1 MNKLK
6 LVILVILRVVKLG
19 LLSYLPVKKD
29 IYISAWYCGLAN
41 NIIQLVQAEYLSKR
55 FCFTLHV
62 PPHNFLKVE
71 EKYPLHDIKQMQR
84 SSFPT
89 VFGDL
94 LEQPNTSVGST
105 FGLFRRMFY
114 RFDSLPF
121 SPDLADYRQVLRQ
134 ELFPIIP
141 RRADD
146 LIKDDTLVIHMRSGD
161 VFGEDLTKLHEGYI
175 HEGYI
180 QPPFSFYLEII
191 NKFGFKDIVIVTQND
206 FQNPCINEMKRL
218 LPDIRIQASDLLDDI
233 STIMSARNL
242 VTAHSTFS
250 LCLGLASDKLKR
262 MFIPQF
268 DITNKY
274 YYTRVAFSP
283 IGGCFVSKTSTSHFR
298 NLDCDVRLVKIL
310 DYVPIGAW
318 QNSPKQRNQ
327 MLAHSRDLINFRWVN
342 ESQT

>member
-6 LVILVILRVVKLG
+6 LVILIILRIVKLG
-19 LLSYLPVKKD
+19 LLSYLPVKND

-55 FCFTLHV
+55 FGFTLHV

-71 EKYPLHDIKQMQR
+71 EKYPLHDIKPKMQR

-105 FGLFRRMFY
+105 FGLFRRMLF

-161 VFGEDLTKLHEGYI
+161 VFGEVRSFTK
-175 HEGYI
+175 GYI
-180 QPPFSFYLEII
+180 QPPLSFYLEII
-191 NKFGFKDIVIVTQND
+191 NKFSFKDIVIVTQND

-250 LCLGLASDKLKR
+250 LCLGPASDKLKR

-268 DITNKY
+268 DITNRY
-274 YYTRVAFSP
+274 YYTRAAFLPTGSR
-283 IGGCFVSKTSTSHFR
+283 CFVSKASTSHFR

-318 QNSPKQRNQ
+318 QNSPQQRNL

-342 ESQT
+342 ESQP